1 MPFAVVGG
9 RADDGA
15 SHLGLTTAELCHG
28 WGSKLDHKSSGS
40 SHLEGAVGCSI
51 GRRPAA
57 RSGAAQGHRVT
68 SVGNGIA
75 RAVTRGAFITT
86 LEETLGVEP
95 GALKMTDTRETVKG
109 WSSLTDVTI
118 LTVIFSE
125 LGIEA
130 EEDLLDY
137 KTVGDLLEILDSRTA
152 FSDS

>member
-1 MPFAVVGG
+1 MT
-9 RADDGA
+9 RA
-15 SHLGLTTAELCHG
+15 
-28 WGSKLDHKSSGS
+28 
-40 SHLEGAVGCSI
+40 
-51 GRRPAA
+51 
-57 RSGAAQGHRVT
+57 
-68 SVGNGIA
+68 
-75 RAVTRGAFITT
+75 AFITT

-95 GALKMTDTRETVKG
+95 GALKPTDTRETIKG

-137 KTVGDLLEILDSRTA
+137 RTVGELLEILDRRTA